1 MFTLCAT
8 LFDMEKLSAAATAC
22 DRAIEAD
29 PKQPDAYYVK
39 AAALAGE
46 AAKQHKTISSRETA
60 AALQKY
66 LQLAP
71 DGFYA
76 NDAKALLKEISA
88 AK

>member
-1 MFTLCAT
+1 MG
-8 LFDMEKLSAAATAC
+8 KLSDAAAAC
-22 DRAIEAD
+22 DHAIEAD

-39 AAALAGE
+39 AASLAGE
-46 AAKQHKTISSRETA
+46 AAKQHKTRNSRETA

-76 NDAKALLKEISA
+76 NDAQALLKEISA
-88 AK
+88 TK